1 MFTDVRLI
9 ADAPPDAER
18 LAARALSL
26 LKDLQTGPSPVPY
39 TVAYVYLANL
49 NGEIRGALQ
58 PFAEQ
63 GSAVPEKIWRDLY
76 EQHILGSGGSMSDSM
91 SDTLQRILNS
101 VSANIS
107 DARRSTDDFS
117 VEVRRAVAEIDAT
130 PGRTPDVLLAA
141 AKRLL
146 TAAESTCARAGA
158 LQAQLEAAMADA
170 EQLRVE
176 LEEQRRAATIDPL
189 TGLLNRRGMDAEFEA
204 LLQVGATKAFSVL
217 MVDIDRFKAI
227 NDSFGHS
234 VGDALIRNVA
244 QAIRA
249 CIRKTDHAVRYG
261 GEEFLVILP
270 ETTGKRAMTVAEAIR
285 TKVGSLRLVR
295 RTDNMQLP
303 AITVSIG
310 VASSYSGDDA
320 DAIVN
325 RADRAMYQSKQ
336 EGRNQV
342 TCA

>member
-18 LAARALSL
+18 LAARALAL
-26 LKDLQTGPSPVPY
+26 LKDLQTGPGPVPY
-39 TVAYVYLANL
+39 TLAYVHLAGL
-49 NGEIRGALQ
+49 NGEISGALQ
-58 PFAEQ
+58 PLVEQ
-63 GSAVPEKIWRDLY
+63 GAAVPEKIWRDLY
-76 EQHILGSGGSMSDSM
+76 DHHILGSGGSMSDSM
-91 SDTLQRILNS
+91 SDTLQRILAS

-107 DARRSTDDFS
+107 EARRSTDDFS
-117 VEVRRAVAEIDAT
+117 AEVRRAVAEIDAT
-130 PGRTPDVLLAA
+130 PGRPPDVLLAA

-146 TAAESTCARAGA
+146 TAAESTCARTGA
-158 LQAQLEAAMADA
+158 LQARLEAAMADA
-170 EQLRVE
+170 EQLRAE
-176 LEEQRRAATIDPL
+176 LEEQRRAAMVDPL
-189 TGLLNRRGMDAEFEA
+189 TGLLNRRGMDAEFDA
-204 LLQVGATKAFSVL
+204 LLQVGATTGFSVL

-270 ETTGKRAMTVAEAIR
+270 ETTGKRAMIVAEAIR
-285 TKVGSLRLVR
+285 TKVASLRLVR
-295 RTDNMQLP
+295 RTDNLQLP

>member
-9 ADAPPDAER
+9 ADSPPDAER
-18 LAARALSL
+18 LAARALDL
-26 LKDLQTGPSPVPY
+26 LKDLRTGPGPVPY
-39 TVAYVYLANL
+39 TIAYVHLAGL
-49 NGEIRGALQ
+49 NGEVSGALQ
-58 PFAEQ
+58 SFVEQ
-63 GSAVPEKIWRDLY
+63 GTAVPEKIWRDLY
-76 EQHILGSGGSMSDSM
+76 DQHILDSGGSMSDSM
-91 SDTLQRILNS
+91 SDSLRRILAS

-107 DARRSTDDFS
+107 EARRSTADFGA
-117 VEVRRAVAEIDAT
+117 EVRRAVAEIDAKQDR
-130 PGRTPDVLLAA
+130 PPDALLTAA
-141 AKRLL
+141 RRLL
-146 TAAESTCARAGA
+146 TAAESTCARTGA

-170 EQLRVE
+170 ERLRAE
-176 LEEQRRAATIDPL
+176 LEEQRRAAMIDPL

-204 LLQVGATKAFSVL
+204 LLQVGDGKAFSVL
-217 MVDIDRFKAI
+217 MVDIDRFKAM
-227 NDSFGHS
+227 NDTFGHA
-234 VGDALIRNVA
+234 VGDVLIRNVA

-261 GEEFLVILP
+261 GEEFLVILT
-270 ETTGKRAMTVAEAIR
+270 ETTGKRAMTIAEAIR
-285 TKVGSLRLVR
+285 TKVASLRLVR
-295 RTDNMQLP
+295 RTDNLQLP

-310 VASSYSGDDA
+310 VAGSYPGDDA